1 MKIGGSPFPASNGL
15 HPWNDNNNS
24 IWLATSV
31 SLLRNIEKFK
41 FPGKLDSDRKKQI
54 IALVSNKLLP
64 IEGLASPYLIKGEDL
79 AFLEKEF
86 LIEHFL
92 SNQNLNQVSSGE
104 GIMLDQSGEFLA
116 TLNMRDH
123 IHLQLLDCKEEL
135 ESVWNRLVKIETALG
150 KAINYSFL
158 PKFGFLTADPT
169 LCGTALQVAVFLQ
182 VPALIHSGTI
192 DAVLDK
198 YADESFIITG
208 IQGNP
213 TEIIGDVLCIQ
224 NNYTLGINEEHIL
237 SSLRN
242 ITTKLIVEENRARQQ
257 LKREN
262 NADFKDR
269 VSRAFAIL
277 TLSYQIDTVEALNAL
292 SLLKLGVEN
301 GWVTGIANAQLNSLF
316 FNCRRA
322 HLLDQ
327 CAEKTPQEEIPH
339 RRAEFIHKSLK
350 DVQLTI

>member
-1 MKIGGSPFPASNGL
+1 MKIGGSPFPAGNGP

-31 SLLRNIEKFK
+31 NLLRNIEKFK
-41 FPGKLDSDRKKQI
+41 FPGKLDPDRKKQI
-54 IALVSNKLLP
+54 IALVSNKLLA

-79 AFLEKEF
+79 GFLEKEF

-104 GIMLDQSGEFLA
+104 GIILDQSGEFLA

-169 LCGTALQVAVFLQ
+169 VCGTALQVSVFLQ

-213 TEIIGDVLCIQ
+213 TEIIGDILSIQ
-224 NNYTLGINEEHIL
+224 NNYTLGINEEKIL

-242 ITTKLIVEENRARQQ
+242 ITTKLIVEENRARHQI
-257 LKREN
+257 KREN

-301 GWVTGIANAQLNSLF
+301 GWVTGITNKQLNSLF

-327 CAEKTPQEEIPH
+327 YTEKTPQEEIPH
-339 RRAEFIHKSLK
+339 RRAEFIHQSLK